1 MIKRLTTTAALG
13 LFLSACAGGPPPEPP
28 APPPLN
34 PAGTYDISVAAQ
46 GMEVMGVMVIRG
58 SAEEGYTG
66 SIDTDMG
73 GAAISNIVVEG
84 QTLTFSIPEVGADVE
99 VVFEGDE
106 FSGGM
111 VGSMGN
117 ADIFG
122 TRRGGS

>member
-1 MIKRLTTTAALG
+1 MFKRTPTFAALT
-13 LFLSACAGGPPPEPP
+13 LLLSACAGGPPPEPP
-28 APPPLN
+28 APPPLD
-34 PAGTYDISVAAQ
+34 PVGTYDISVAAQ
-46 GMEVMGVMVIRG
+46 GMEIMGVMVIRG

-99 VVFEGDE
+99 VVFEGEE

-117 ADIFG
+117 ADIYG
-122 TRRGGS
+122 IRRGGS

>member
-1 MIKRLTTTAALG
+1 MLKRVTTTAFLAFL
-13 LFLSACAGGPPPEPP
+13 LSACAGGPPPEPP
-28 APPPLN
+28 APPPLD
-34 PAGTYDISVAAQ
+34 PVGTYDIFVAAQ
-46 GMEVMGVMVIRG
+46 GMEIAGVLFIRG

-73 GAAISNIVVEG
+73 GAGISNIAVEG

-111 VGSMGN
+111 IGDMGE
-117 ADIFG
+117 AEIFG
-122 TRRGGS
+122 SKR